1 MIIQVKKN
9 YLGSPWSLAL
19 ILIFYSQMC
28 ASYFRDKKLRSTKND
43 PVYLLFYYFIYFHI
57 NKQLMMFTFSVS
69 GIPIFFLLHCL
80 QLLAFTS
87 QKKMP
92 EYATDLRL
100 VHRVHQFDY
109 LKEQEELV
117 EVLIPKRVR
126 NNGSLYLH
134 IFLTSPSVDPEVRKF
149 LWEPYFVYSLC
160 TIR

>member
-1 MIIQVKKN
+1 M
-9 YLGSPWSLAL
+9 
-19 ILIFYSQMC
+19 
-28 ASYFRDKKLRSTKND
+28 LRIVPNF
-43 PVYLLFYYFIYFHI
+43 LLFH
-57 NKQLMMFTFSVS
+57 S
-69 GIPIFFLLHCL
+69 L

-134 IFLTSPSVDPEVRKF
+134 IFLTSPSVDPEVGKII
-149 LWEPYFVYSLC
+149 WEPCFIYRLNLYLEVMSLK
-160 TIR
+160 RL